1 MLGIYEQIFGNS
13 NHRRLARWLRLILF
27 MLAYLLLAL
36 GTMKLS
42 YADAAVVAPWLAGP
56 MAIGA
61 LVRLHPRDWAIPL
74 IGIALVDL
82 LAHYI
87 CHAPHGIPRYTVI
100 NGIEILVGASWLRWR
115 HGGTPNMATFSSFL
129 SVLLVSAFVI
139 PLVGSLMLALTE
151 PRHEPGFLQLWW
163 SHYIAGCLGMLV
175 MLPVALNSS
184 IIRWRMLLSR
194 GILTSFNAMLA
205 LIMLANTVIVLFFPD
220 EMVWSI
226 AALLLGA
233 LLFDFFQSALLNVVS
248 VVSLVLLVYLYQQN
262 GATHFNMFHYITIVL
277 TVLPALL
284 LGMALQ
290 GFRREQAQL
299 LQSEQRWKSALEG
312 SGQGVWEIDLVR
324 RQIKASLE
332 THRMLGES
340 DHSACSIACWREKTH
355 PDDVAHVEQAL
366 AAHVA
371 GQTPLYVAQ
380 YRVRQKDGSYRWYQS
395 RGKVMQFDEQGSPL
409 QMIGTL
415 IDIHAARQ
423 AELEREQLARDLQ
436 EEKERLQ
443 VTLDSI
449 GDGVIATDMV
459 GNVVFMNPVAE
470 EITGWS
476 FSQAK
481 KCLLQEV
488 FHLHGPDM
496 TPQSLE
502 LIETCLSRNE
512 VCMTGDD
519 SILIN
524 KGHNVRE
531 VKATVAPVQASG
543 GRPMGVIVV
552 FQDLSRARELQRR
565 LTFTDS
571 HDALTG
577 LYNRRR
583 FEQAVE
589 DAIRQAGST
598 PAILVV
604 LNLDHF
610 RVIND
615 SAGHLAGDALLIEIA
630 RLIEQH
636 LGEQDV
642 LARLGGDEFALLLH
656 GRDIETSASW
666 VDAVIEAISA
676 LRFSWDGRT
685 HEVSASAGLIPVDSP
700 AESFGVLLGRVNV
713 ACYTSRQY
721 GRNRA
726 TIYHPGQQDIEQY
739 HRDIFMAAG
748 LREAIENDRFVL
760 FCQRIMP
767 LQGEGSDYLEIL
779 VRMLGREGE
788 VVAPGAFIPV
798 AERYGIMASV
808 DRWVI
813 EHALVHDG
821 ERLKQV
827 LNGRSLSI
835 NLSAN
840 SLNDSEFLPWL
851 LAILSASPLS
861 PRALIFE
868 ITETA
873 LMNHLDLAREVIDAL
888 RKAGC
893 RVALDDFGSGL
904 SSFGYLRNFVVDII
918 KIDGGF
924 IRHVNDNALDQVIV
938 DAINQIAQRLGALT
952 VAEFIEDGAS
962 AERLVKMGIDYGQGY
977 HLHRPMPLD
986 RLWFA

>member
-1 MLGIYEQIFGNS
+1 MLGIYEQVFGNS
-13 NHRRLARWLRLILF
+13 DHRRLARWLRLMLF
-27 MLAYLLLAL
+27 MLAYFMLAL
-36 GTMKLS
+36 GATELS
-42 YADAAVVAPWLAGP
+42 NIEAAVVAPWLAGP
-56 MAIGA
+56 LAIGA
-61 LVRLHPRDWAIPL
+61 LVRLHPRDWFVPL
-74 IGIALVDL
+74 FGIALADL
-82 LAHYI
+82 LAQYF
-87 CHAPHGIPRYTVI
+87 CHVPGDVLFYTVI
-100 NGIEILVGASWLRWR
+100 NCIEILVGAFWLRWHFR
-115 HGGTPNMATFSSFL
+115 GPLLIATASSFL
-129 SVLLVSAFVI
+129 SVLLIGAFLI
-139 PLVGSLMLALTE
+139 PLVSSLMLALTAS
-151 PRHEPGFLQLWW
+151 HHDLGFFQMWW
-163 SHYIAGCLGMLV
+163 IHYLSGCLGMLV
-175 MLPVALNSS
+175 MLPVVLKSS
-184 IIRWRMLLSR
+184 ISRWHGLLSS
-194 GILTSFNAMLA
+194 GVLTAFNAVL
-205 LIMLANTVIVLFFPD
+205 LLTVLLNAGIVLFFPD

-226 AALLLGA
+226 VALLLGA
-233 LLFDFFQSALLNVVS
+233 LLFDFFRSTLLNVVS
-248 VVSLVLLVYLYQQN
+248 VISLVLLVFFYQQN
-262 GATHFNMFHYITIVL
+262 GVSHIGMLHYITIVL

-284 LGMALQ
+284 LAMALQ
-290 GFRREQAQL
+290 DSRRERAQL

-312 SGQGVWEIDLVR
+312 SGQGVWEVDLVR
-324 RQIKASLE
+324 RQISASLE
-332 THRMLGES
+332 ANRLLGQG
-340 DHSACSIACWREKTH
+340 DCADCSMERWREKTH
-355 PDDVAHVEQAL
+355 PDDVVRVEQAF

-371 GQTPLYVAQ
+371 GHTPLYVAE

-395 RGKVMQFDEQGSPL
+395 RGKVMQFDEYDHPL
-409 QMIGTL
+409 KMIGTL
-415 IDIHAARQ
+415 IDIHAVRQ

-449 GDGVIATDMV
+449 GDGVIATDMA
-459 GNVVFMNPVAE
+459 GSVVFMNPVAE
-470 EITGWS
+470 EITGWH
-476 FSQAK
+476 FSQARQ
-481 KCLLQEV
+481 CPLQEV
-488 FHLHGPDM
+488 FHLHGADM

-502 LIETCLSRNE
+502 LINTCLSRNE
-512 VCMTGDD
+512 VCMTDED
-519 SILIN
+519 AILIN
-524 KGHNVRE
+524 KEHRVLE
-531 VKATVAPVQASG
+531 VKATVAPVRAAG
-543 GRPMGVIVV
+543 GSAMGVIVV

-589 DAIRQAGST
+589 DAIRQEAST

-656 GRDIETSASW
+656 GRDLEASSSW
-666 VDAVIEAISA
+666 VDTVIEAISA

-685 HEVSASAGLIPVDSP
+685 HEVSVSAGLIPVDSH

-726 TIYHPGQQDIEQY
+726 TVYHPGQQDIEQY

-760 FCQRIMP
+760 FCQRIVP
-767 LQGEGSDYLEIL
+767 LQAEGSDYLEIL

-798 AERYGIMASV
+798 AERYGIMAAV

-813 EHALVHDG
+813 ERALVHDG

-840 SLNDSEFLPWL
+840 SLNDPAFLPWL
-851 LAILSASPLS
+851 QGILSISPLS
-861 PRALIFE
+861 PQALIFE

-873 LMNHLDLAREVIDAL
+873 LMNHLDLARDVIDAL

-977 HLHRPMPLD
+977 YLHRPMPLD
-986 RLWFA
+986 RLWLQ